1 MLSFRGWLYSSFLYL
16 GPGQLVK
23 KRKKHSWNRTRSD
36 LGSKDRPRLYQ
47 ALNANILTVAEKWS
61 ESSCGV
67 LRNSKI
73 IWLSLRK
80 VFLSLRGTN
89 VYIVYL
95 YIYIYILK
103 ISDISITW
111 YWNIWLHMMGL
122 FVLLYIEF
130 QDFGFRTYG
139 SPKFI
144 DLDFQRNWRK
154 CKSFNPS
161 TPCRSSYN
169 QYINIIQ
176 TSPTKH
182 CQT

>member
-23 KRKKHSWNRTRSD
+23 KKNRTRSD

-95 YIYIYILK
+95 YIYIHSENLWYINNMIL
-103 ISDISITW
+103 T
-111 YWNIWLHMMGL
+111 HMTTHDGAIC
-122 FVLLYIEF
+122 VIIHWIP
-130 QDFGFRTYG
+130 GFR
-139 SPKFI
+139 I
-144 DLDFQRNWRK
+144 
-154 CKSFNPS
+154 
-161 TPCRSSYN
+161 SY
-169 QYINIIQ
+169 IQ
-176 TSPTKH
+176 ISKIYWPGLPTKLKKV
-182 CQT
+182 

>member
-95 YIYIYILK
+95 YIYIHSENLWYINNMILK
-103 ISDISITW
+103 
-111 YWNIWLHMMGL
+111 HMTTHDGAIC
-122 FVLLYIEF
+122 VIIHWIP
-130 QDFGFRTYG
+130 GFR
-139 SPKFI
+139 I
-144 DLDFQRNWRK
+144 
-154 CKSFNPS
+154 
-161 TPCRSSYN
+161 SYIRISKI
-169 QYINIIQ
+169 YRPGL
-176 TSPTKH
+176 PTKLKKV
-182 CQT
+182 